1 MLSESHTDQQPIMA
15 AFILSSPPLSVAG
28 YGEGAYRGVQKPGLH
43 SYGLFS
49 LMVKTFCSGSSQAH
63 CRDSAFCIHEMS
75 KTQNRTYEGKNE
87 RGKKARRLSRKDSPP
102 QFMLQRA
109 SNCHRKWSYQPWV
122 RCADQ
127 WTSRSVKSCR
137 ILFIRNGRV

>member
-28 YGEGAYRGVQKPGLH
+28 YGEGAYRGVQKAGLH

-87 RGKKARRLSRKDSPP
+87 RGEKSEKTEQEGLAAPNSCFKELPIVIESEAISLVCGAQINEP
-102 QFMLQRA
+102 
-109 SNCHRKWSYQPWV
+109 V
-122 RCADQ
+122 DQ
-127 WTSRSVKSCR
+127 
-137 ILFIRNGRV
+137 